1 MKRTYLNIN
10 STAELWKLEKTTF
23 RKYVIGSLIS
33 ILVVAIVILVHQIS
47 LFILQY
53 KDGVFTTK
61 VDNSSVLIY
70 NILIPLLYIAIW
82 VWISISYILGMI
94 KSYQNKSFEH
104 LKPGTATFFGI
115 MSFISFFQIITF
127 FISKG
132 NTSNTKLNT
141 LQILQLVLPIIISF
155 LTISLYYGFVR
166 ETKFIYIAFANAKQ
180 FELIKTIGQS
190 TNMFSDLNNI
200 FNHNSVSPESSQN
213 QMPNQPADETEA
225 EIVKTD
231 RQQKIEKLL
240 MLPNYRLYEIA
251 KKLYISGYEKMEKEE
266 LVNKIIDITDKK

>member
-1 MKRTYLNIN
+1 MKRQYLNIN

-33 ILVVAIVILVHQIS
+33 ILIVTAVILVHQIS
-47 LFILQY
+47 QFILQY
-53 KDGVFTTK
+53 KNGMFATK
-61 VDNSSVLIY
+61 TDNSSVLIY
-70 NILIPLLYIAIW
+70 VLIPLFYIAIW

-115 MSFISFFQIITF
+115 MSFISFFDIITF

-132 NTSNTKLNT
+132 NTSNVKLNT
-141 LQILQLVLPIIISF
+141 LQIIQVVLPILISF

-200 FNHNSVSPESSQN
+200 FNHNSMSPESSQN
-213 QMPNQPADETEA
+213 QRPNQPVNETEA
-225 EIVKTD
+225 EIVKSD

-240 MLPNYRLYEIA
+240 MLPNHRLYEMA